1 MAAIRDTPK
10 IKKMQITV
18 KQLAEIIGGTVEGN
32 PEAVITTYSKIEE
45 ATEGSLSFISN
56 PRYAH
61 YLYSTQ
67 ATAVLVSNDFTAEQD
82 YSTTLIRVADP
93 YATLARLLNI
103 VDTMLRPKRSGVEQ
117 GAIIA
122 DDVNVPSDTYVGAL
136 TYIAKGVTIGAGTE
150 IYPQCYIG
158 ENVKIGVNCL
168 IHAGVKIGHDCI
180 IGDNCVV
187 QPGAVIG
194 GDGFGFA
201 PHDGQYMKIAQL
213 GNVILEDF
221 VEVGANTTIDRATM
235 GSTIIRCGVKLD
247 NLIQVAHNVE
257 IGENTVMAAQVGV
270 AGSTKIGKDNMVGG
284 QVGFAGHIH
293 VGDRNRFG
301 AQSGVPNS
309 VGDDNRLIGS
319 PAIRDMD
326 FARQVVYMK
335 RIGELTKR
343 VSDLEKEIKENKH
356 I

>member
-1 MAAIRDTPK
+1 M
-10 IKKMQITV
+10 V
-18 KQLAEIIGGTVEGN
+18 NGTVEGN

-45 ATEGSLSFISN
+45 ATEGALSFIAN
-56 PRYAH
+56 PKYAH
-61 YLYSTQ
+61 FLSTTK
-67 ATAVLVSNDFTAEQD
+67 ATAVLVAQDFEAEQPH
-82 YSTTLIRVADP
+82 SATLIRVADP
-93 YATLARLLNI
+93 YATLAQLLNF
-103 VDTMLRPKRSGVEQ
+103 VDSMHHPKRQGVEP

-122 DDVNVPSDTYVGAL
+122 EGIELPADVYVGAL

-150 IYPQCYIG
+150 IDPQCHIG
-158 ENVKIGVNCL
+158 PNVTIGKNCI
-168 IHAGVKIGHDCI
+168 IHAGVKIEHDCVIGNYCI
-180 IGDNCVV
+180 I

-201 PHDGQYMKIAQL
+201 PHDGHYEKIAQV
-213 GNVILEDF
+213 GNVVLEDY

-235 GSTIIRCGVKLD
+235 GSTVIRRGVKLD

-270 AGSTKIGKDNMVGG
+270 AGSTKIGKNNMVGG

-293 VGDRNRFG
+293 VGDGNQFG

-309 VGDDNRLIGS
+309 VGDANRLIGS
-319 PAIRDMD
+319 PAIRDLD
-326 FARQVVYMK
+326 FARQVVYLK
-335 RIGELTKR
+335 RMADLIKR
-343 VSDLEKEIKENKH
+343 VNELENEIKKLKQ